1 MSEKCKE
8 SDFPDQQSQSH
19 GKATEDVLTAAST
32 SSTDSHATSL
42 GSSDE
47 GDAQGEDGAQLEE
60 VATRCERTDPEL
72 GMTRTA
78 SGAPYSI
85 YTTRQKRFIVF
96 MAAFAGLFSPIS
108 GTIYFPAL
116 NPLSEDLHVSN
127 GLINL
132 TLTSYMVLF
141 ALFALPSSWLTSP
154 DLSRHCANVYGRS
167 RRQGRS

>member
-8 SDFPDQQSQSH
+8 SDLPDEQSQSR
-19 GKATEDVLTAAST
+19 GKASEDAVTTASA
-32 SSTDSHATSL
+32 SSTDSHATTLATS
-42 GSSDE
+42 
-47 GDAQGEDGAQLEE
+47 GDGEAQGEDGADLEE
-60 VATRCERTDPEL
+60 VATRHQGTDPEL

-85 YTTRQKRFIVF
+85 YTTQQKRFIVF
-96 MAAFAGLFSPIS
+96 MASFAGLFSPIS

-132 TLTSYMVLF
+132 TLTSYMVLS
-141 ALFALPSSWLTSP
+141 ALFEPLSS
-154 DLSRHCANVYGRS
+154 
-167 RRQGRS
+167 